1 MKCVLFIE
9 SIITRRSQIMQR
21 YRIIGVL
28 FCAVA
33 FFPQGNAL
41 AVSQG
46 EVPATPRLD
55 GVLLVA
61 AAIAVLWAI
70 AWFVRFIRQRGRLW
84 NRRADAEISLERYR
98 SAYWKLPARLDEAE
112 PHITDERMKKYRT
125 FHSDAG
131 SRLRKL
137 EKRLSKVVRQDES
150 GALDDWTEEL
160 GDLTKET
167 EIASWYLVHAPLF
180 ARDIAYFIRRIDGD
194 VTAVMR
200 YIGTEG
206 ERFERNRERLENLR
220 IEYDVL
226 IRKIQARPH
235 VKEFDYVGVSS
246 QLLRLKNDYESLMYK
261 EMARDVRDFFRSVPK
276 EVWPHL
282 GELAMMSRA

>member
-1 MKCVLFIE
+1 MH
-9 SIITRRSQIMQR
+9 R
-21 YRIIGVL
+21 YRIIGALLSV
-28 FCAVA
+28 VGI
-33 FFPQGNAL
+33 FFQGNAL
-41 AVSQG
+41 AVSRG
-46 EVPATPRLD
+46 EVPTTPRLD

-61 AAIAVLWAI
+61 AAISVLWAI
-70 AWFVRFIRQRGRLW
+70 AWFVWFIRRQGRLW
-84 NRRADAEISLERYR
+84 NRRAEAEISLERYR
-98 SAYWKLPARLDEAE
+98 STYWKLPAWLDEAE

-131 SRLRKL
+131 SRFRKL
-137 EKRLSKVVRQDES
+137 EKRLPSVVRQDEP

-194 VTAVMR
+194 VAAVTM
-200 YIGTEG
+200 YIGTKG
-206 ERFERNRERLENLR
+206 ERFERNRERLENLQ

-226 IRKIQARPH
+226 IRKVQARPH
-235 VKEFDYVGVSS
+235 GNEFDYVEVSS
-246 QLLRLKNDYESLMYK
+246 QLLQLKNDYESLMHK

-276 EVWPHL
+276 EVLPYL
-282 GELAMMSRA
+282 GELATMSRA